1 MPSALIK
8 VLAEKQVK
16 AEGNFFGSIAPSLWA
31 QGMEING
38 ILYAD
43 YGIKMLSNVVAC
55 KRETVE
61 KKSGPLQELRR
72 RIDGRPALRLSQP

>member
-1 MPSALIK
+1 LAAALIK
-8 VLAEKQVK
+8 ALAEKQVK

-43 YGIKMLSNVVAC
+43 YGK
-55 KRETVE
+55 
-61 KKSGPLQELRR
+61 G
-72 RIDGRPALRLSQP
+72 